1 MDTFLSTYNHANGYS
16 NGTIKL
22 TCGNTVTIQDGTYN
36 AQWMI
41 AGFDVE
47 HNQVAADGTIYDNGY
62 GIALVPVTQL
72 TTGKWNTSNIVTGG
86 YKSSYMHNTTMPTV
100 ATNLQKVLGSHLV
113 QRNVLL
119 SSSVSSSKSNAYT
132 WTTAYCTLMSIG
144 QMNGTFASNS
154 NKYDDGEAD
163 YKLPVF
169 DKTEFKTG
177 SYFWSRGVSDYSGA
191 WYVNT
196 NGDISG
202 GQYDVSYSF
211 GVRPLIYIR

>member
-72 TTGKWNTSNIVTGG
+72 TTGKWNTSNTTSGG

-119 SSSVSSSKSNAYT
+119 SSSVSSSSNAYT

-144 QMNGTFASNS
+144 QMTGTFASN
-154 NKYDDGEAD
+154 NNQYDDGEAD

-177 SYFWSRGVSDYSGA
+177 SDFWSRCVADSSSAWRVYSG
-191 WYVNT
+191 
-196 NGDISG
+196 GSLG
-202 GQYDVSYSF
+202 YDYRASF
-211 GVRPLIYIR
+211 SCGVRPLIYIR